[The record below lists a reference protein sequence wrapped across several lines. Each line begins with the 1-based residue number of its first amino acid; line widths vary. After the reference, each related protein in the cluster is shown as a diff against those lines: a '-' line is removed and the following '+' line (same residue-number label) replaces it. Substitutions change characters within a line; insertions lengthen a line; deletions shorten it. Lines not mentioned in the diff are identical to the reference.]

1 MATDLARK
9 YRLLFAVPGL
19 RLSAVAALTGKFQ
32 PGMYPVALLALASD
46 RLDYSDATLVVA
58 AASFGAM
65 TTPLRGRLLDRY
77 PYTAVLWPLLVLHL
91 GSLLLFVAAA
101 RARTGTGVLV
111 CLSVLASVSMPP
123 IGTLTR
129 VMWRK
134 VVPDDLR
141 TTALALDSVLAD
153 FGFMVGPVAAVALAR
168 SITPDAALLAC
179 GLLVA
184 VAVPLGLR
192 GAGARAPKEAPPR
205 RHWAGPLCSSAL
217 RRVFSVAFCFFLGVN
232 IMEVSLASYGHKG
245 EVTLAG
251 GALLSLIAMA
261 SMAGAALLGGLPAR
275 AARRLMRPTVPLGGN
290 AVCLLLLAAAGF
302 VHPLLVPPACLPV
315 GFCLGPCFA
324 SVYGTA
330 ADHAGKGEEAETQS
344 WVAAAMMAGGAL
356 GAAVGGWA
364 LAHGG
369 LTGALLLASAAW
381 AAGAVCGARVPRLRP
396 AVEGARVPS
405 GASAD

>member
-1 MATDLARK
+1 MATDLVRK
-9 YRLLFAVPGL
+9 YRLLFAVPGF
-19 RLSAVAALTGKFQ
+19 RLSAVAALTAKLQ
-32 PGMYPVALLALASD
+32 PGMYAVSLLALGSHH
-46 RLDYSDATLVVA
+46 LDYGGATLVVA

-77 PYTAVLWPLLVLHL
+77 SYAAVLWPLLALHL
-91 GSLLLFVAAA
+91 GTLLLFVAAA
-101 RARTGTGVLV
+101 RAHAGLTALF
-111 CLSVLASVSMPP
+111 CLSVLAAVSLPP

-134 VVPDDLR
+134 AVPGDLR

-153 FGFMVGPVAAVALAR
+153 FGFMIGPVAAVALAR
-168 SITPDAALLAC
+168 SITPDAALLVC
-179 GLLVA
+179 GLLVS

-192 GAGARAPKEAPPR
+192 GAGARALKEAPAR
-205 RHWAGPLCSSAL
+205 EHWAGPLRSAAL

-232 IMEVSLASYGHKG
+232 VMEVSLASYGRKG

-251 GALLSLIAMA
+251 GALLSLIALA
-261 SMAGAALLGGLPAR
+261 SMAGGALLGGLPAR
-275 AARRLMRPTVPLGGN
+275 AAQRLIHPTVPLGGN
-290 AVCLLLLAAAGF
+290 AVCLLLLAVASF
-302 VHPLLVPPACLPV
+302 VHPFLVPLACLPV

-330 ADHAGKGEEAETQS
+330 ADHASKGEEAETQS
-344 WVAAAMMAGGAL
+344 WVAGAMMAGGAL
-356 GAAVGGWA
+356 GAAVGGWS

-369 LTGALLLASAAW
+369 LAGALLLASAAW

-396 AVEGARVPS
+396 AVEGARVAS
-405 GASAD
+405 EASAE

>member
-1 MATDLARK
+1 MTTDLVRK

-32 PGMYPVALLALASD
+32 PGMYPVALLALVSSH
-46 RLDYSDATLVVA
+46 LDYSAATLVVA
-58 AASFGAM
+58 AASVGAM
-65 TTPLRGRLLDRY
+65 TTPLRGRLLDRFSY
-77 PYTAVLWPLLVLHL
+77 AAVLWPLLVLHT
-91 GSLLLFVAAA
+91 GTLLLFVAGA
-101 RARTGTGVLV
+101 RAHAGTAVLC
-111 CLSVLASVSMPP
+111 CLSVLASVSLPP

-134 VVPDDLR
+134 AVPDDLR

-168 SITPDAALLAC
+168 GITPDAAVLAC

-205 RHWAGPLCSSAL
+205 RHRAGPLRSAAL

-232 IMEVSLASYGHKG
+232 VLEVSLASYGRKG

-251 GALLSLIAMA
+251 GVLLSLIAVA
-261 SMAGAALLGGLPAR
+261 SMAGGALLGGLPAR
-275 AARRLMRPTVPLGGN
+275 AARRLLRPTVPLAGN
-290 AVCLLLLAAAGF
+290 AVCLLLLAAASF
-302 VHPLLVPPACLPV
+302 VHPVLVPLACLPV

-330 ADHAGKGEEAETQS
+330 ADHAAKGEEAETQS
-344 WVAAAMMAGGAL
+344 WVAGAMMAGGAL
-356 GAAVGGWA
+356 GAAAGGWS

-369 LTGALLLASAAW
+369 PAGALSLAAATW
-381 AAGAVCGARVPRLRP
+381 AAGAACGARIPHLRP
-396 AVEGARVPS
+396 AVEDACVTS
-405 GASAD
+405 GAPAD